1 MDINN
6 YGAKQF
12 ISVTKKT
19 ASHLLREGAYFQGK
33 FFFFKKSPALIIPK
47 IKFLE
52 N

>member
-33 FFFFKKSPALIIPK
+33 FFLKKSPALIIPK